1 MKHYNIVLESNAV
14 LNTNIASAPMQ
25 LLNIY
30 GYALQVIVTG
40 TPNGTFK
47 LQASCDPF
55 NNQSL
60 VTNWTDVAN
69 SPYTMTAA
77 GTYMWN
83 VTDVMYN
90 YMRLVYTDA
99 SGGTSTATLV
109 LATLNTKG
117 V

>member
-1 MKHYNIVLESNAV
+1 MKHYNIPLATNIV
-14 LNTNIASAPMQ
+14 LNTNLNSSNMQ
-25 LLNIY
+25 LLQIY
-30 GYALQVIVTG
+30 GYAVQIMVTG

-55 NNQSL
+55 NNQDL

-69 SPYTMTAA
+69 SSYTMSAA

-90 YMRLVYTDA
+90 WMRLVYTDA
-99 SGGTSTATLV
+99 SGGTSTAILN
-109 LATLNTKG
+109 ATLNTKG